1 VTVVSGDDD
10 AKLQENLKIVTTC
23 TDSTRKN
30 CKSYLHNSIILMQ
43 IAGGLT
49 DEKQIAAKMQKCT
62 NEKDPDFVWKIVERI
77 VDELLV

>member
-1 VTVVSGDDD
+1 M
-10 AKLQENLKIVTTC
+10 L
-23 TDSTRKN
+23 
-30 CKSYLHNSIILMQ
+30 